1 MGCVCFKSADP
12 EIYGKIN
19 KFIFCSSMT
28 HKCRCFNCFKKN
40 KVDYDNELTQES
52 VLNIDNLE
60 LVKVDIPSVKIND
73 IETTSEKIKNTFKGV
88 YMRDRS
94 LSEFVNKEYIEN
106 TKINI
111 KDNSDDND
119 NNTTDDK

>member
-1 MGCVCFKSADP
+1 MGCICFKSADL

-19 KFIFCSSMT
+19 KFIFCRCMT
-28 HKCRCFNCFKKN
+28 DKCRCFNCFKKN
-40 KVDYDNELTQES
+40 NIDYENELRQET
-52 VLNIDNLE
+52 VLNINNLE

-106 TKINI
+106 TKMDI
-111 KDNSDDND
+111 KNNSDDNVH
-119 NNTTDDK
+119 NITDDK